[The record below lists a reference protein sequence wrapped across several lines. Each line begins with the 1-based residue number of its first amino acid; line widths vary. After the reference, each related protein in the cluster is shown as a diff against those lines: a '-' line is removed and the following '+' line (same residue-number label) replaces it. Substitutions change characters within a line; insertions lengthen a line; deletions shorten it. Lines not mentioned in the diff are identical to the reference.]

1 MGKLQGHAGV
11 PAGKEGM
18 MVDLL
23 IAFGLG
29 VFTGVLVTTVL
40 FCLLSMGEP

>member
-1 MGKLQGHAGV
+1 MGKLQGHAGM

-18 MVDLL
+18 MVDFF

-29 VFTGVLVTTVL
+29 VFTGILVTIVL

>member
-1 MGKLQGHAGV
+1 
-11 PAGKEGM
+11 

-29 VFTGVLVTTVL
+29 LFTGILITIVL

>member
-11 PAGKEGM
+11 SAGKEGM
-18 MVDLL
+18 MVDFF

-29 VFTGVLVTTVL
+29 VFTGILITTVL
-40 FCLLSMGEP
+40 FCLFSMGEP

>member
-11 PAGKEGM
+11 SAGKEGM
-18 MVDLL
+18 IVDLL

-29 VFTGVLVTTVL
+29 VLVGDILTIVM
-40 FCLLSMGEP
+40 FCLILVNKP